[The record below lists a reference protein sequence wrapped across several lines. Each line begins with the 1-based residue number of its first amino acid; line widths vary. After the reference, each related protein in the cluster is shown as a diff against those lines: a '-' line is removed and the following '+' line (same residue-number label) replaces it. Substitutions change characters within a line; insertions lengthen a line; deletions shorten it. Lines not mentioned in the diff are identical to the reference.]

1 MKRRKMLHWT
11 ITSFSFS
18 IAEDD
23 RDRSSLSLRGPFC
36 DVRFILFPS
45 SSFSA
50 LIILFGWDLGLE
62 PWAGGRATK
71 QCRSSQNSFFRS
83 SPHRGGCQTDRVGGR
98 SNNIIHSAVGPTDR
112 HNAVHFRSFD
122 SNHPVGRGQNRQQRK
137 SKTPSSILTVA
148 LWVWR
153 RARGGRRGWRRP
165 SNHLSLPPPPSSRH
179 PPPSPSFS
187 HLLLMV
193 FTLQIYHPPSPY
205 NNLDGPRS
213 LYVCMYYGNP
223 RS

>member
-62 PWAGGRATK
+62 PWAGERRNNAAHRRIRSFVRPLIAVAARQGGRPIK
-71 QCRSSQNSFFRS
+71 QHNSF
-83 SPHRGGCQTDRVGGR
+83 GGW
-98 SNNIIHSAVGPTDR
+98 PDR

-122 SNHPVGRGQNRQQRK
+122 SNHPVEDRIGNKGSQR
-137 SKTPSSILTVA
+137 
-148 LWVWR
+148 R
-153 RARGGRRGWRRP
+153 
-165 SNHLSLPPPPSSRH
+165 LPR
-179 PPPSPSFS
+179 F
-187 HLLLMV
+187 
-193 FTLQIYHPPSPY
+193 
-205 NNLDGPRS
+205 
-213 LYVCMYYGNP
+213 
-223 RS
+223 